1 MRKIFI
7 IVTLLLI
14 NISIVNAKD
23 INVNDL
29 SENLKYNEYNNLY
42 NVTSNIEEDKLIVN
56 NNGKVIEFNINNNV
70 LTSAKTYNKD
80 DIEIAKDMYLYL
92 SINKIVASLKGYSN
106 KDIEYFLTS
115 LQDAS
120 LNKNGYELKRR
131 NINNKEVELT
141 YTIDLNNFKLIYEYN
156 NEPMPEVVIKEVN
169 KNSVLLQ
176 VLSSVNKVVDI
187 YRSTDNKNYEYLTS
201 LEISDGTSS
210 LYIDDNLDSS
220 NYYYKAVVAKSNNY
234 SLVKEVTLKNNV
246 SDKRYVD
253 EKTENPLTGEKEF
266 MGVSLL
272 IIIAIIGVINNIN
285 LKKKVYK

>member
-1 MRKIFI
+1 MKKIFI
-7 IVTLLLI
+7 IVALLLI
-14 NISIVNAKD
+14 NISIVNAKNV
-23 INVNDL
+23 NVNDL
-29 SENLKYNEYNNLY
+29 SESLKYNEYNNLY
-42 NVTSNIEEDKLIVN
+42 NVTSKIDEDKLIVN

-70 LTSAKTYNKD
+70 LTRKETYNKN
-80 DIEIAKDMYLYL
+80 DIEIAKDMYIYL

-131 NINNKEVELT
+131 YINNEVELT
-141 YTIDLNNFKLIYEYN
+141 YTIDLNNFKLRYEYN
-156 NEPMPEVVIKEVN
+156 DEPMPEVVIKEVD
-169 KNSVLLQ
+169 KDSVLLQ

-220 NYYYKAVVAKSNNY
+220 KYFYKAVVAKSNNY

-266 MGVSLL
+266 IGVSLL
-272 IIIAIIGVINNIN
+272 IIIAIIGIINNIN
-285 LKKKVYK
+285 LKKKVYR

>member
-1 MRKIFI
+1 MKKIFI
-7 IVTLLLI
+7 IVALLLI

-23 INVNDL
+23 VNVNDL

-42 NVTSNIEEDKLIVN
+42 NVTSKIDEDKLIVN
-56 NNGKVIEFNINNNV
+56 NNGKVIEFNISNNV
-70 LTSAKTYNKD
+70 LTRKETYNKN
-80 DIEIAKDMYLYL
+80 DIEIAKDMYIYL

-131 NINNKEVELT
+131 YINNEVELT
-141 YTIDLNNFKLIYEYN
+141 YTIDLNNFKLRYEYN
-156 NEPMPEVVIKEVN
+156 DEPMPEVVIKEVN
-169 KNSVLLQ
+169 KDSVLLQ

-220 NYYYKAVVAKSNNY
+220 KYFYKAVVAKSNNY

-266 MGVSLL
+266 IGVSLL
-272 IIIAIIGVINNIN
+272 IIIAIIGIINNIN
-285 LKKKVYK
+285 LKKKVYR

>member
-1 MRKIFI
+1 MKKIFI
-7 IVTLLLI
+7 IVALLLI
-14 NISIVNAKD
+14 NISIVNAKNV
-23 INVNDL
+23 NVNDL
-29 SENLKYNEYNNLY
+29 SESLKYNEYNNLY
-42 NVTSNIEEDKLIVN
+42 NVTSKIDEDKLIVN

-70 LTSAKTYNKD
+70 LTRKETYNKN
-80 DIEIAKDMYLYL
+80 DIEIAKDMYIYL

-131 NINNKEVELT
+131 YINNEVELT
-141 YTIDLNNFKLIYEYN
+141 YTIDLNNFKLRYEYN
-156 NEPMPEVVIKEVN
+156 DEPMPEVVIKEVN
-169 KNSVLLQ
+169 KDSVLLQ

-220 NYYYKAVVAKSNNY
+220 KYFYKAVVAKSNNY

-266 MGVSLL
+266 IGVSLL
-272 IIIAIIGVINNIN
+272 IIIAIIGIINNIN
-285 LKKKVYK
+285 LKKKVYR